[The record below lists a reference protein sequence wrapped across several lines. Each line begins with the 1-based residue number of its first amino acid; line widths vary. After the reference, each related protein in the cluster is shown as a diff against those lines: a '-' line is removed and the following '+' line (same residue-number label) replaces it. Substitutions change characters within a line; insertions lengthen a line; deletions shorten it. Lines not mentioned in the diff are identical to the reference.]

1 MIFVFL
7 IKISLIIRH
16 SLDALLKG
24 QVLVDCLY
32 TSDQHAFAP
41 AQTELVSTGSNS
53 LLQHHEQ
60 MLPKTTYEQR
70 P

>member
-7 IKISLIIRH
+7 IGISLIIRH
-16 SLDALLKG
+16 SLDALLQG
-24 QVLVDCLY
+24 QVLVDYLY

-41 AQTELVSTGSNS
+41 AQTELVSTESNS

-60 MLPKTTYEQR
+60 MLPKTTYEQH